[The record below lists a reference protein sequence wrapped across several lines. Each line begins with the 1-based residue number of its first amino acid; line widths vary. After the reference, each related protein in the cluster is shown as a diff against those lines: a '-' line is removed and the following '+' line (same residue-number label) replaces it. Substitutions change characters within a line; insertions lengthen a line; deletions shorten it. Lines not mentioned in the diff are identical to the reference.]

1 VTRRRARWIGPA
13 AAVLGLAAPVAL
25 PGRAPIA
32 RAGSTCYGAPITII
46 GSEGDDVIKGTS
58 GPDVID
64 GEGGNDVIDGG
75 GGDDRICGSGGDDRI
90 SGGDGHDRCDGGSGK
105 DTAANCE
112 STNSI
117 P

>member
-1 VTRRRARWIGPA
+1 VSSRRWLGMA
-13 AAVLGLAAPVAL
+13 AGVLALVAPVAV
-25 PGRAPIA
+25 PGRAPVA

-46 GSEGDDVIKGTS
+46 GSEGDDAIQGTS

-105 DTAANCE
+105 DTGAGCE
-112 STNSI
+112 SSTSI

>member
-1 VTRRRARWIGPA
+1 MNQRPWLGVA
-13 AAVLGLAAPVAL
+13 AGVLALVAPVAL
-25 PGRAPIA
+25 PGRAPVA

-46 GSEGDDVIKGTS
+46 GSERDDAIKGTS

-75 GGDDRICGSGGDDRI
+75 GGEDRICGSDGDDTI
-90 SGGDGHDRCDGGSGK
+90 YGGEGHDRCDGGSGK
-105 DTAANCE
+105 DTATGCE
-112 STNSI
+112 RTTSI

>member
-1 VTRRRARWIGPA
+1 MSSRRWLGMATG
-13 AAVLGLAAPVAL
+13 VLALVVPVAV
-25 PGRAPIA
+25 PGRAPVA

-46 GSEGDDVIKGTS
+46 GSEGDDAIQGTS

-75 GGDDRICGSGGDDRI
+75 GGDDRICGSAGDDKI
-90 SGGDGHDRCDGGSGK
+90 FGGDGHDRCDGGSGK
-105 DTAANCE
+105 DTGGGCE
-112 STNSI
+112 SSTSI